1 MRKLT
6 LAAALLGAAP
16 VALAQGMDNSAAV
29 AEQKAAMAK
38 LSFLHGEWR
47 GTVSITSRTGKREL
61 IQTER
66 VGPMLDGT
74 ALVIE
79 GAGFAQDGSKAFNA
93 FAVISYD
100 SENDRYWI
108 TSWSDGR
115 NGKFPLTPR
124 ADGFDWETPGPGGAV
139 IRYKA
144 TIANGVWHEVG
155 SFEQPHGQIFPFI
168 DMRVSRLGD
177 SAWPAG
183 GAVPAKP

>member
-1 MRKLT
+1 MRVLLLT
-6 LAAALLGAAP
+6 AALLGAAP
-16 VALAQGMDNSAAV
+16 VALAQGTDNSAAI
-29 AEQKAAMAK
+29 AEQKEAIAK
-38 LSFLHGEWR
+38 LAFLHGEWR
-47 GTVSITSRTGKREL
+47 GTVSIASRTGKREL

-74 ALVIE
+74 VLVIE
-79 GAGFAQDGSKAFNA
+79 GTGFAQDGSKAFNA

-100 SENDRYWI
+100 SDSDRYWI

-124 ADGFDWETPGPGGAV
+124 AEGFDWETPGPGGAV

-144 TIANGVWHEVG
+144 TIENGEWHEVG

-177 SAWPAG
+177 SVWPASG
-183 GAVPAKP
+183 SVTAKP